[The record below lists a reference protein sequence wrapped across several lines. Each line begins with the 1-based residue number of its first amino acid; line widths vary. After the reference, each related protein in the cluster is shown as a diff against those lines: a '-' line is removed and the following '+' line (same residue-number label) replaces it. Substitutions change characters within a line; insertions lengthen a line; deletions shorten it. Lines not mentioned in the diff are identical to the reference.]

1 MNDNVKKWA
10 EKLDGRRYGDML
22 SRDEEKKLKNLG
34 LVVVLG
40 VSDDL
45 TEFCGAIS
53 DEVGCYDGNDIY
65 VRADGTI
72 ANNESGTFDHFV
84 PDNNPDFALI
94 KACWKRDGY
103 SWTYETDIPHES
115 FDILDDGSL
124 YCSGII
130 FAVEDMPKTYKQ
142 GDTVWFIEDGNSTSA
157 RFIAQ
162 SEDCYVLVSTYLHCS
177 DFDEQLEEMCRET
190 KDEGGVNMMLIKCC
204 ETYPSQNEAKEAI
217 NNGKK
222 SSDTLS
228 ES

>member
-22 SRDEEKKLKNLG
+22 TNDEEGQLRDLG
-34 LVVVLG
+34 LVVVFGAGDELC
-40 VSDDL
+40 
-45 TEFCGAIS
+45 EFCGAIS
-53 DEVGCYDGNDIY
+53 DEVGCFDGNDIY
-65 VRADGTI
+65 VRADGVI
-72 ANNESGTFDHFV
+72 ANNDSSMFDSFV
-84 PDNNPDFALI
+84 PDNNPDFAYI
-94 KACWKRDGY
+94 KACWDCDGY

-115 FDILDDGSL
+115 FDILDGGSP
-124 YCSGII
+124 YCIGII

-142 GDTVWFIEDGNSTSA
+142 GDTVWFIEDGNPTSA
-157 RFIAQ
+157 RFVAQ

-177 DFDEQLEEMCRET
+177 DFEEQLEEMCLET

-204 ETYPSQNEAKEAI
+204 ETYPSQNAAKEAI
-217 NNGKK
+217 SNGKK